1 MPNIKSAKKRV
12 VVTEKK
18 NSQNKMIRSAVKTAI
33 KKFNAALAAGDAE
46 AAEKLLP
53 ETVSVIDS
61 AASKGILHKNN
72 AANKKS
78 ALAKNLNAL
87 KAAPKAAPA
96 VEVEEVK
103 VEAVAAE
110 APVAR
115 VGLIYDFPAAV
126 GGAVVDKEH
135 PAVGGREAAPGQ
147 PGQAAAQGVYSNR
160 QHLFLIVA
168 GHYYKISFHFYLRG
182 GISYLHYDTNARG
195 NQYRPPITALF
206 TKI

>member
-33 KKFNAALAAGDAE
+33 KKFNAALAAGDVE

-61 AASKGILHKNN
+61 AVSKGILHKNN

-87 KAAPKAAPA
+87 KANPKVVVAEEVKEEAPA
-96 VEVEEVK
+96 VE
-103 VEAVAAE
+103 E
-110 APVAR
+110 APVVEEKPKKTRAKK
-115 VGLIYDFPAAV
+115 AEKA
-126 GGAVVDKEH
+126 E
-135 PAVGGREAAPGQ
+135 
-147 PGQAAAQGVYSNR
+147 
-160 QHLFLIVA
+160 
-168 GHYYKISFHFYLRG
+168 
-182 GISYLHYDTNARG
+182 
-195 NQYRPPITALF
+195 
-206 TKI
+206 

>member
-1 MPNIKSAKKRV
+1 M

-18 NSQNKMIRSAVKTAI
+18 NSQNKMIKTSVKTAI

-87 KAAPKAAPA
+87 KANPKAA
-96 VEVEEVK
+96 VQEEVK
-103 VEAVAAE
+103 AEEAKEAETAAPVAE
-110 APVAR
+110 APV
-115 VGLIYDFPAAV
+115 
-126 GGAVVDKEH
+126 
-135 PAVGGREAAPGQ
+135 EAKPKKTRAKKTEK
-147 PGQAAAQGVYSNR
+147 AE
-160 QHLFLIVA
+160 
-168 GHYYKISFHFYLRG
+168 
-182 GISYLHYDTNARG
+182 
-195 NQYRPPITALF
+195 
-206 TKI
+206 

>member
-18 NSQNKMIRSAVKTAI
+18 NSQNKMIKTSVKTAI

-87 KAAPKAAPA
+87 KANPKAAVQEKVKA
-96 VEVEEVK
+96 EEAK
-103 VEAVAAE
+103 EAETAAPVAE
-110 APVAR
+110 APV
-115 VGLIYDFPAAV
+115 
-126 GGAVVDKEH
+126 
-135 PAVGGREAAPGQ
+135 EAKPKKTRAKKTEK
-147 PGQAAAQGVYSNR
+147 AE
-160 QHLFLIVA
+160 
-168 GHYYKISFHFYLRG
+168 
-182 GISYLHYDTNARG
+182 
-195 NQYRPPITALF
+195 
-206 TKI
+206 

>member
-12 VVTEKK
+12 VVNEKK
-18 NSQNKMIRSAVKTAI
+18 NFQNKMIKTSVKTAI

-87 KAAPKAAPA
+87 KANPKAAVQEEVKAEEAKEAETAAPA
-96 VEVEEVK
+96 VEAPAEEK
-103 VEAVAAE
+103 PKKTRAKKTEKAE
-110 APVAR
+110 
-115 VGLIYDFPAAV
+115 
-126 GGAVVDKEH
+126 
-135 PAVGGREAAPGQ
+135 
-147 PGQAAAQGVYSNR
+147 
-160 QHLFLIVA
+160 
-168 GHYYKISFHFYLRG
+168 
-182 GISYLHYDTNARG
+182 
-195 NQYRPPITALF
+195 
-206 TKI
+206 

>member
-12 VVTEKK
+12 VVAEKK
-18 NSQNKMIRSAVKTAI
+18 NTQNRMIKSAVKTAI

-87 KAAPKAAPA
+87 KAAPKA
-96 VEVEEVK
+96 E
-103 VEAVAAE
+103 AE
-110 APVAR
+110 APVAEAPAPA
-115 VGLIYDFPAAV
+115 VEEAPAA
-126 GGAVVDKEH
+126 
-135 PAVGGREAAPGQ
+135 EAKPKKTRAKK
-147 PGQAAAQGVYSNR
+147 AAATSRPMRMVGI
-160 QHLFLIVA
+160 IVLPP
-168 GHYYKISFHFYLRG
+168 FYR
-182 GISYLHYDTNARG
+182 N
-195 NQYRPPITALF
+195 
-206 TKI
+206 

>member
-12 VVTEKK
+12 VVNEKK
-18 NSQNKMIRSAVKTAI
+18 NSQNKMIKTSVKTAI

-87 KAAPKAAPA
+87 KANPKAAA
-96 VEVEEVK
+96 SEEVK
-103 VEAVAAE
+103 AEEVKAAEPAAPAAE
-110 APVAR
+110 APAEEKPKKTR
-115 VGLIYDFPAAV
+115 AKKAEK
-126 GGAVVDKEH
+126 AE
-135 PAVGGREAAPGQ
+135 
-147 PGQAAAQGVYSNR
+147 
-160 QHLFLIVA
+160 
-168 GHYYKISFHFYLRG
+168 
-182 GISYLHYDTNARG
+182 
-195 NQYRPPITALF
+195 
-206 TKI
+206 